1 MLRGVKSRTA
11 QTVGVH
17 PSTVTRR
24 LQREDNN
31 TERVVKQTE
40 LRMQTEAKIQQL
52 NEGNKQ

>member
-24 LQREDNN
+24 LEREDNTTQRVAKV
-31 TERVVKQTE
+31 TEI
-40 LRMQTEAKIQQL
+40 RMQTEAKIQQL
-52 NEGNKQ
+52 NEGNKK

>member
-24 LQREDNN
+24 LQREDNS
-31 TERVVKQTE
+31 TERVAKQTE

-52 NEGNKQ
+52 NEGKKE

>member
-24 LQREDNN
+24 LEREDNTTQRVAKV
-31 TERVVKQTE
+31 TEI
-40 LRMQTEAKIQQL
+40 RMQTEAKIQQL

>member
-24 LQREDNN
+24 LDREDNTTQRVAKV
-31 TERVVKQTE
+31 TEI
-40 LRMQTEAKIQQL
+40 RMQTEAKIQQL